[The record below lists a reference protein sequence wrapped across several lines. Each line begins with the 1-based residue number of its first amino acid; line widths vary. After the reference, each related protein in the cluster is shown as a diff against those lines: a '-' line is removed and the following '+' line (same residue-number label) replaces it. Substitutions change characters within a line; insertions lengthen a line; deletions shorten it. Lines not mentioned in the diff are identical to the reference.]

1 MAYNGGD
8 IIEISYN
15 HPTVGSGVLSPK
27 AAEDNEYDI
36 GGIRTNDDD
45 QMITSK
51 GEAIYSMNNKRWSAS
66 AVVASDMNIRQ
77 EYEKMVAMNSS
88 IDEATWTFL
97 HINGTVYKGKG
108 KVVGDLKLNV
118 NKSTFSFKVAGGNLF
133 EQ

>member
-27 AAEDNEYDI
+27 ASEDNEYDL
-36 GGIRTNDDD
+36 GGVRTNDDD

-51 GEAIYSMNNKRWSAS
+51 GEAIYSMTNKRWSAS
-66 AVVASDMNIRQ
+66 AVVASDMNIRK
-77 EYEKMVAMNSS
+77 EYEKMSAMNSS
-88 IDEATWTFL
+88 IDEATWSFL